1 MSGMVD
7 WGVAEKVARRLADRT
22 NGPRDTFPGLDD
34 EMARHTAL
42 AAELVTDETGL
53 LPPGEATGQ
62 VVGRADWASA
72 NIASF
77 RTLTAPLVH
86 RLEEKAADKRNG
98 RPPPAAL
105 AKAGGAVAG
114 AEVGALLGW
123 MSGRVLGQ
131 YDLLV
136 APEDVGDA
144 PADRVYYVG
153 PNMVGLERRFGFPP
167 SEFRLWVALH
177 ECTHRAQFTGVPWL
191 RAHYL
196 GLVHELLSSVDPDPK
211 RFVAALR
218 DGGDVRAR
226 LKDGGIAHVFATP
239 EQREILG
246 RIGGMMSLLE
256 GHGDV
261 VMNRAGVHH
270 VPSAPRFARVLS
282 ARRQQANPLQRFM
295 QRLVGLE
302 AKLDQYESG
311 ERFIAAI
318 EAAEGEHVIER
329 AWERPEHLPS
339 MEEIRS
345 PDRWLARVVPARA

>member
-7 WGVAEKVARRLADRT
+7 WSVAEKVARGLADRT

-34 EMARHTAL
+34 EMARCTAL
-42 AAELVTDETGL
+42 ATELVTDETGL
-53 LPPGEATGQ
+53 LPPGVARGQ

-77 RTLTAPLVH
+77 RRLMAPLVE
-86 RLEEKAADKRNG
+86 RLEARAADKRDG
-98 RPPPAAL
+98 RPTPAPL
-105 AKAGGAVAG
+105 ARAGGTIAG

-136 APEDVGDA
+136 AAEDDGAA

-153 PNMVGLERRFGFPP
+153 PNLVGLERRFGFPP

-191 RAHYL
+191 RDHYL

-211 RFVAALR
+211 RFITSLR
-218 DGGDVRAR
+218 DQGSVRAR
-226 LKDGGIAHVFATP
+226 LKDGGVAHVFATP

-246 RIGGMMSLLE
+246 RIGGLMSLLE

-270 VPSAPRFARVLS
+270 VPSAARFARVLS
-282 ARRQQANPLQRFM
+282 ARRQHANPLQRFL

-318 EAAEGEHVIER
+318 EAAEGDRAIDR

-339 MEEIRS
+339 MEEIRD